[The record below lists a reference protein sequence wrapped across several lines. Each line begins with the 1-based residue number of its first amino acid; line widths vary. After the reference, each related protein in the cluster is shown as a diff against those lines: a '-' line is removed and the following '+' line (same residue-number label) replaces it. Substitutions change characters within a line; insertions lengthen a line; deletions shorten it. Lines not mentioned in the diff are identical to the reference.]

1 MHMGIHCFAPVVQ
14 LECRRQAVTHNHIVI
29 AIASANGTPAGPTIR
44 REVVSQTALGTR
56 ERKNRVM
63 AFSKLSHL
71 HVRYLLS
78 KT

>member
-1 MHMGIHCFAPVVQ
+1 MHMGIHCFALGVQ
-14 LECRRQAVTHNHIVI
+14 LECRRQAVTHNHLVI
-29 AIASANGTPAGPTIR
+29 AVASANGTPAGPTIR
-44 REVVSQTALGTR
+44 REVISQTALGTR